1 MVLVC
6 NECAKGGVRGGAGVQ
21 EVSSECAKG
30 VNGAGVG

>member
-6 NECAKGGVRGGAGVQ
+6 DECAKGGIRGCVSVQ

-30 VNGAGVG
+30 VNGASVG